1 MLRRIFTKLVDG
13 LLDPTDYKQVALR
26 ADERA
31 RRAEDA
37 LAEEKL
43 RNQARAEI
51 SREDLRDLQVE
62 RDRLATSR
70 DEWQKK
76 YEGLASSVKTLR
88 EGLAAAENTLNR
100 LRQLPAPE
108 RGIVWAMA
116 QVDAGKKVTNSVLGK
131 GRIELFATRP
141 NGEVIYNVVDSRGC
155 LWRVDGPSELREYV
169 LHPFAH
175 VDGWEVAGAEARP

>member
-62 RDRLATSR
+62 RDRLKALIDLT
-70 DEWQKK
+70 
-76 YEGLASSVKTLR
+76 
-88 EGLAAAENTLNR
+88 AANYAKLCE
-100 LRQLPAPE
+100 LPAPE

-116 QVDAGKKVTNSVLGK
+116 QVKVGKKVSHPVLDG
-131 GRIELFATRP
+131 GHIVQYATRADGQP
-141 NGEVIYNVVDSRGC
+141 IYHLKVGYSYDSLDSKADVDK
-155 LWRVDGPSELREYV
+155 VLRR
-169 LHPFAH
+169 FAGI
-175 VDGWEVAGAEARP
+175 DGWEVVGDQACP

>member
-13 LLDPTDYKQVALR
+13 LLDPTDYKQIALR

-31 RRAEDA
+31 RRAEEA

-62 RDRLATSR
+62 RDRLAEQVKQQNAR
-70 DEWQKK
+70 LA
-76 YEGLASSVKTLR
+76 GLCD
-88 EGLAAAENTLNR
+88 
-100 LRQLPAPE
+100 LPTPE
-108 RGIVWAMA
+108 RGIVWAME
-116 QVDAGKKVTNSVLGK
+116 QVNAGKRVTNPVLGK
-131 GRIELFATRP
+131 GHIELFATRP
-141 NGEVIYNVVDSRGC
+141 NGEVIYTLVDSRSC
-155 LWRVDGPSELREYV
+155 LWRVDSPEALRDHI
-169 LHPFAH
+169 LQPFAH